1 MHRTCIPDNTCVH
14 NASMAERKK
23 RVVSDDQKAAMAEG
37 RAQSRV
43 INSYLAAL
51 EQHKP
56 KRGRKRTPES
66 IQKRLDTIDKK
77 LEGANPVT
85 RLSLI
90 QERLDLIRERDALS
104 TQADLKPLEDDF
116 VKVAADYG
124 SRRGISYAAW
134 REMGVSADVLRRA
147 GISRGSS

>member
-1 MHRTCIPDNTCVH
+1 
-14 NASMAERKK
+14 
-23 RVVSDDQKAAMAEG
+23 MAEG
-37 RAQSRV
+37 RAQSRM

-51 EQHKP
+51 EAHKP

-66 IQKRLDTIDKK
+66 IQKRLDAIDKK
-77 LEGANPVT
+77 LESASPVT

-90 QERLDLIRERDALS
+90 QERLDLIGERDALS
-104 TQADLKPLEDDF
+104 AQVDLQPLEDDF

-124 SRRGISYAAW
+124 ERRGISYAAW
-134 REMGVSADVLRRA
+134 REMGVPADVLRRA